1 MKNITRFYL
10 SLLFLGAILGARGQ
24 ETVKDYDGNV
34 YKSVKAGKQV
44 WMAENLKV
52 THYRDGEAIPNINE
66 PKQWDVLTSGA
77 YSDVTNTQ
85 ANAAAVGHFYNWYV
99 VADHRNVCPPGWH
112 VPSETEWVELL
123 TFLAG
128 EKLSLTK
135 ASAKIPAATKS
146 INENLFSVLPENF
159 RGFDLDCSHLGY
171 GGGGW
176 WTSTPANSETAYY
189 HSVNYD
195 TASKNRLEGR
205 KRFGYNIR
213 CIKD

>member
-1 MKNITRFYL
+1 MKQIKVLFLLVLITC
-10 SLLFLGAILGARGQ
+10 SVTLLFGQ

-34 YKSVKAGKQV
+34 YKTLKVGKQV
-44 WMAENLKV
+44 WMTENLKV
-52 THYRDGEAIPNINE
+52 KHYRNGEAIPAVKE
-66 PKQWDVLTSGA
+66 QKEWDALTTGA
-77 YSDVTNTQ
+77 YSGAGNDP
-85 ANAAAVGHFYNWYV
+85 AGPFYNWYV
-99 VADHRNVCPPGWH
+99 IADQRNVCPSGWH
-112 VPSETEWVELL
+112 VPSEAEWVELL

-146 INENLFSVLPENF
+146 INDSLFKALPENF
-159 RGFDLDCSHLGY
+159 RGYELESSHLGY

-176 WTSTPANSETAYY
+176 WTSTSASAETAYY